1 MANKF
6 NVPIDKVV
14 QSGPGLAFIAYPE
27 AMARMPLAHFW
38 SISFFLM
45 MLTLGIDTQVWMIIS
60 LFSSK
65 LHYSSL
71 PHKFALFDLIISSIL
86 DMIPRLRAHKSLFVL
101 FMCMVCYVV
110 TLPMCAPVSLMI
122 FAAATN
128 FYIFFRVVFTISH
141 CSMSEFFFV
150 CFPLKLNKSCLI

>member
-1 MANKF
+1 
-6 NVPIDKVV
+6 
-14 QSGPGLAFIAYPE
+14 
-27 AMARMPLAHFW
+27 
-38 SISFFLM
+38 
-45 MLTLGIDTQVWMIIS
+45 MIIS
-60 LFSSK
+60 LFSPK